1 MPGRS
6 ECEVVV
12 DCDGGRIGANGVMV
26 VVGVGTRP
34 DVFRYFVVEL
44 AVFVYVVGGTAAVG
58 EEVCDEFSLV
68 VLVGFGFGRHSR
80 LCSGLTILDVKK
92 IILDFS
98 TIL

>member
-1 MPGRS
+1 
-6 ECEVVV
+6 
-12 DCDGGRIGANGVMV
+12 
-26 VVGVGTRP
+26 
-34 DVFRYFVVEL
+34 
-44 AVFVYVVGGTAAVG
+44 
-58 EEVCDEFSLV
+58 V